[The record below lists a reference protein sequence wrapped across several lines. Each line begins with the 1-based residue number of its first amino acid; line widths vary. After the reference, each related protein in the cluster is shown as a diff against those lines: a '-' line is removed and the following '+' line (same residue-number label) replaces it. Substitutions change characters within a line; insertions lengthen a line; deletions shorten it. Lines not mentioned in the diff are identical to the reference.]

1 MRLISAL
8 AAVIVLFGAAPAALA
23 QTTIQTDQPISDP
36 AAVAAQAELEAA
48 GGALGPVFE
57 ALEPQAAAIRADT
70 TLSDADKQT
79 RIMALIAPHQAVIDR
94 FSAALTV
101 FVTAQAKAEGAS
113 DEDAAAAAQMA
124 QGMLAQALVQALVM
138 GEDAD
143 EEAAPSGEGT

>member
-36 AAVAAQAELEAA
+36 AAVA
-48 GGALGPVFE
+48 
-57 ALEPQAAAIRADT
+57 
-70 TLSDADKQT
+70 
-79 RIMALIAPHQAVIDR
+79 
-94 FSAALTV
+94 
-101 FVTAQAKAEGAS
+101 AQAKAEGAS

-143 EEAAPSGEGT
+143 EEAAPSGEGTLSLTAISLEIRRRSTDVRIDL